1 MAAKGATV
9 PELTPENIQ
18 ACALG
23 LLIIMTLAG
32 AVLAVSLRKV
42 FHNLL
47 GFGLSMIG
55 VAGVSLILGSE
66 FVALMQLL
74 IFLGGIAIAMVFAVM
89 MSTPREQSEEP
100 RSVAAVLPALVV
112 AVGFTGVVCWMM
124 LSGTFPKATPYV
136 TDAWSVKN
144 IGLLLLTD
152 FELPFEAISILLLG
166 AIIGS
171 VAVARRTREP
181 DPGEGVEHG

>member
-1 MAAKGATV
+1 V
-9 PELTPENIQ
+9 PELTPENIE

-23 LLIIMTLAG
+23 FLIVMTLAG

-74 IFLGGIAIAMVFAVM
+74 IFLGGIAIAMIFAVM

-100 RSVAAVLPALVV
+100 RSVAVVLPALVLG
-112 AVGFTGVVCWMM
+112 VGFSAVVCWMM
-124 LSGTFPKATPYV
+124 LNGTFPKASPYV
-136 TDAWSVKN
+136 ADAWSVKN

-171 VAVARRTREP
+171 VAIARRTREP